1 MPASQLHAI
10 AHACGDLPAGE
21 SESAPTGWRC
31 CAVVRS
37 VGGGCLYVRFVA
49 STVYNCCECPSLICS
64 DDIYILMYIY
74 IYYVGAAIFQLL
86 QSTANVKAPGAGGGP
101 VEAEP

>member
-1 MPASQLHAI
+1 M
-10 AHACGDLPAGE
+10 
-21 SESAPTGWRC
+21 
-31 CAVVRS
+31 
-37 VGGGCLYVRFVA
+37 
-49 STVYNCCECPSLICS
+49 ICS